1 MVMALLR
8 HIAVHVEEPE
18 TGEFAWVLME
28 RKGGRWQEM
37 GRSKSPEATYKAA
50 MAAGLVALQAMVE
63 DLDVGPRPDEASR
76 VRAKG
81 VHRRARET
89 LDAPAKEAA
98 PAKLYFGF
106 GPAR

>member
-1 MVMALLR
+1 M
-8 HIAVHVEEPE
+8 
-18 TGEFAWVLME
+18 LME
-28 RKGGRWQEM
+28 SKGSSWREL
-37 GRSKSPEATYKAA
+37 GRSTSPVATYKAA

-63 DLDVGPRPDEASR
+63 DLDVGPRTDKTSR

-81 VHRRARET
+81 VQRRPREA
-89 LDAPAKEAA
+89 LDSAKEAA

>member
-1 MVMALLR
+1 MVVPRLR
-8 HIAVHVEEPE
+8 HIAVYVEEPE
-18 TGEFAWVLME
+18 SGKFAWVLME
-28 RKGGRWQEM
+28 SKGSSWREL
-37 GRSKSPEATYKAA
+37 GRSTSPVATYKAA

-63 DLDVGPRPDEASR
+63 DLDVGPRTDKTSR

-81 VHRRARET
+81 VQRRPREA
-89 LDAPAKEAA
+89 LDSAKEAA